1 MKDIYILTTIFDDKK
16 YYVID
21 LNGNLSRSIKDSMIF
36 SNGDDAEQYVPFIER
51 ELIVALGVNQIV
63 IAEKVNLLSIISE
76 TFFESIATS
85 RNNN

>member
-51 ELIVALGVNQIV
+51 ALIVALGVNQIV
-63 IAEKVNLLSIISE
+63 SVEKVNLLSIISE

>member
-63 IAEKVNLLSIISE
+63 SAEKVNLLSIISE

>member
-36 SNGDDAEQYVPFIER
+36 SNGDDAEQYAPFIER

-63 IAEKVNLLSIISE
+63 SAEKVNLLSIISE

>member
-36 SNGDDAEQYVPFIER
+36 SNGDDAERMYVYY
-51 ELIVALGVNQIV
+51 
-63 IAEKVNLLSIISE
+63 
-76 TFFESIATS
+76 
-85 RNNN
+85 